1 MSLFN
6 SQKEL
11 QFIDLFCGLGGF
23 RIAAEIACKERG
35 IKPKFIFASDIDSDA
50 QKIYHANFGEKPQ
63 GDITQIEASTIPD
76 HAILLAGFPC
86 QPFSI
91 CGDLKGFDDIR
102 GTRFFDIARILKE
115 KQPSAFILENVKQ
128 LKGHQQGKTL
138 QRIIDTLNTLGY
150 YTDYKILNAL
160 DFGLPQKR
168 ERLFIVGFRKHYSF
182 VWPKQKIKMKSLSE
196 ILEQSVNEFYFASEK
211 IRQNRLDKTIGKKE
225 YNEPTIWH
233 ENKAGNI
240 SVYPY
245 SCALRAGASYNY
257 LLVNGER
264 RLTEREMLRLQ
275 GYPDSYQILGS
286 YQAMRKLVG
295 NTVAIP
301 CVVAVIQ
308 SVLDILLKNSEPTPI
323 VTQLSLME
331 M

>member
-1 MSLFN
+1 MSLFYLK
-6 SQKEL
+6 KEL

-23 RIAAEIACKERG
+23 RIAAEIVCKDRG
-35 IKPKFIFASDIDSDA
+35 IKPKFVFASDIDSDA

-63 GDITQIEASTIPD
+63 GDITQIDASNIPD
-76 HAILLAGFPC
+76 HDILLAGFPC

-91 CGDLKGFDDIR
+91 CGNLKGFDDIR
-102 GTRFFDIARILKE
+102 GTLFFDIARILKE
-115 KQPSAFILENVKQ
+115 KHPLAFILENVKQ

-138 QRIIDTLNTLGY
+138 QRIIEPLNTLGY

-168 ERLFIVGFRKHYSF
+168 ERLFIVGFRKHDSF
-182 VWPKQKIKMKSLSE
+182 VWSKEKLKMKSLAE
-196 ILEQSVNEFYFASEK
+196 ILEQSVSKFYYASEK
-211 IRQNRLDKTIGKKE
+211 IRQNRLEKRIGKKE

-301 CVVAVIQ
+301 CVVAVLN
-308 SVLDILLKNSEPTPI
+308 SVFN
-323 VTQLSLME
+323 QL
-331 M
+331 